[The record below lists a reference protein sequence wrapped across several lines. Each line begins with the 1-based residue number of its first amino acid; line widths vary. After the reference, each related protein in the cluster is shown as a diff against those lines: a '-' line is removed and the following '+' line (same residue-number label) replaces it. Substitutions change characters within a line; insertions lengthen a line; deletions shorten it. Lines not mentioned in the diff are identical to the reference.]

1 MPPTVR
7 LASKG
12 SPRFVSATQRCA
24 FIWGKY
30 LFSNAPLYAPL
41 QAADLLAWESRKQ
54 LIQKIGGFD
63 STPRWKELFDVE
75 GLSNLSTGLE
85 YAEKFWTAKD
95 LEENLV
101 KI

>member
-1 MPPTVR
+1 M
-7 LASKG
+7 
-12 SPRFVSATQRCA
+12 RF
-24 FIWGKY
+24 Y
-30 LFSNAPLYAPL
+30 LGEICFSNAPLYPPL

-85 YAEKFWTAKD
+85 YAGEFWTAKD
-95 LEENLV
+95 LEENLGTC
-101 KI
+101 